1 MTVLVWADVHADA
14 WRRAGLDPF
23 ASVAK
28 ELETVDALIIAGD
41 IADNPASNWPAFF
54 KVLGDLIDLRKVAIF
69 PGNHDYHGWDILDDD
84 GLAAMAE
91 AVGIRYA
98 QKQVIRLDG
107 SRFVCCTLWTDFG
120 LNGDVTAGMIAAQ
133 DRLMDYSRITVGEA
147 HRRLR
152 PRDVLQMHE
161 DHLAW
166 LDRTLAEPFPG
177 RTIVVTHHAPHPEL
191 LDSLDLLDRLR
202 PAYASNLEPLIRR
215 HQPDSWICGHIHG
228 RRDAQIGVTRLRDV
242 ALGFPHE
249 VSVTEARALL
259 LRGLIEN
266 GRPA

>member
-1 MTVLVWADVHADA
+1 MKVLVWADVHADA
-14 WRRAGLDPF
+14 WRRAGLNPF
-23 ASVAK
+23 AFVAK
-28 ELETVDALIIAGD
+28 ELEAVDALIIAGD
-41 IADNPASNWPAFF
+41 IADNPARNWPDFF
-54 KVLGDLIDLRKVAIF
+54 ALLGDLVDLRKVAVL
-69 PGNHDYHGWDILDDD
+69 PGNHDFYGWDILDDA
-84 GLAAMAE
+84 GLATIAE
-91 AVGIRYA
+91 TIGIQYA
-98 QKQVIRLDG
+98 QKRVLEMDAA
-107 SRFVCCTLWTDFG
+107 RFVCCTLWTSFG

-147 HRRLR
+147 RRRLR
-152 PRDVLQMHE
+152 PRDILPVHE

-191 LDSLDLLDRLR
+191 LGSLDHLS
-202 PAYASNLEPLIRR
+202 PAYASNLEHLIRR

-249 VSVTEARALL
+249 VSVTDARALL

-266 GRPA
+266 GRLA